1 MTTLMQHSCDNATW
15 ERRGSKIALAMV
27 AATAAVAGTLLTA
40 TAGGASV
47 SLLREGGPPLSLAA
61 VARVGGVAAR
71 ASGSTQRAKLI
82 AMAEAAVG
90 RLVHHISA
98 EEHHVQKSRGRR
110 LGRRGLHVA
119 HAPQLATAA
128 PDDMVVVGGHQYV
141 KSQMLSAIDSFFDS
155 VCDPHKRTHMLSHG
169 PAGYIAHAHMR
180 VLNHTCVCS
189 RTLKRCEHTNEHA
202 ICLACL
208 RRQAQH
214 TETHAHTHTH
224 THSHTH
230 THKQTHT

>member
-1 MTTLMQHSCDNATW
+1 MQETRTLMEHNCDNAAW
-15 ERRGSKIALAMV
+15 ERRGSKMTLAIV

-61 VARVGGVAAR
+61 VARVGGAAAR
-71 ASGSTQRAKLI
+71 TSGSTRHAKLI

-119 HAPQLATAA
+119 HTPQLATAA

-155 VCDPHKRTHMLSHG
+155 VCDPART
-169 PAGYIAHAHMR
+169 R

-189 RTLKRCEHTNEHA
+189 RTLKRCEHTIEHA

-214 TETHAHTHTH
+214 IETHAQTQT
-224 THSHTH
+224 HTH
-230 THKQTHT
+230 THKQAHT